1 MRSVLEQAG
10 ADVTDIGVSR
20 DPEDIAKVAIETD
33 ADAVCVTTHNGVAR
47 SFGALLKKALT
58 ADGCRA
64 AVFMGGVLNEDI
76 EDSPTPVDV
85 RADLWDQGIQTPEDF
100 PTLIAQLSKT
110 AARQ

>member
-1 MRSVLEQAG
+1 
-10 ADVTDIGVSR
+10 
-20 DPEDIAKVAIETD
+20 
-33 ADAVCVTTHNGVAR
+33 
-47 SFGALLKKALT
+47 
-58 ADGCRA
+58 
-64 AVFMGGVLNEDI
+64 MGGVLNEDI